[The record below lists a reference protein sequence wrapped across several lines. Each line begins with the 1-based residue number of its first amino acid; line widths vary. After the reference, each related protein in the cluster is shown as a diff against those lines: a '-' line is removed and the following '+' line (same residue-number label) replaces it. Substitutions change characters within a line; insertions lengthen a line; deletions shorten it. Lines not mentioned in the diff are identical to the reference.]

1 LDGVATLL
9 TAVTVA
15 NARLTCQMSHRTRF
29 TGRMT
34 TVPERPDAKTK
45 INSPP
50 MRLAEAP
57 SRSDQRTDI
66 ELSKSLTS

>member
-1 LDGVATLL
+1 
-9 TAVTVA
+9 
-15 NARLTCQMSHRTRF
+15 MSHRTRF